1 MESLNEEQVKFLSE
15 TVTFLGPVKIE
26 EALIDETGFK
36 AIDDSST
43 LAILS
48 TGAPTFPGRLGLVR
62 LGQLKSRLDLVKTRV
77 GFSVDYTTEVMKD
90 DGDPEET
97 EVEVINN
104 LNLRAGTTK
113 ASYRAGNPFKIRAP
127 KRPSFKILAYF
138 GLADTTVSQIQGAIS
153 AFGPA
158 KGVRFTFHNGI
169 ISVEVND
176 DNGDNFSTEIGEV
189 EGLDEDLSYVYNAER
204 VASIFKLALSE
215 GSLKVGIGER
225 GVLTVEKGSFSF
237 YLMPTSK

>member
-1 MESLNEEQVKFLSE
+1 MENLNEEQVKFLSE

-26 EALIDETGFK
+26 EALIDESGFK

-48 TGAPTFPGRLGLVR
+48 THAPAFPGRLGLVR
-62 LGQLKSRLDLVKTRV
+62 LGQLKSRLDLVKSRV
-77 GFSVDYTTEVMKD
+77 GFSVGYNTEMMKD

-97 EVEVINN
+97 EVEVINS
-104 LNLRAGTTK
+104 LNLSAGTTK

-138 GLADTTVSQIQGAIS
+138 GLADTTVSQITSAIS

-158 KGVRFTFHNGI
+158 KGVRFTFHKGV
-169 ISVEVND
+169 ISVEVSD
-176 DNGDNFSTEIGEV
+176 DNGDNFSAEIGEV
-189 EGLDEDLSYVYNAER
+189 ELEEDLSYVYNAER
-204 VASIFKLALSE
+204 VASIFKLALTE